1 MSLGFRREVRGRDIH
16 WGIVETEMVFK
27 AKKLEAVV
35 GVERKKEVKTRTPRN
50 CNVSRP
56 REVRKTVED
65 QPKDRERGWEE
76 EYNTINVVFW
86 RPSDESVKK
95 KGTIILDAA
104 ARLGEMLIW
113 AAWSRAGPGKSV
125 SMVPQGTRNGRE

>member
-1 MSLGFRREVRGRDIH
+1 MSLGFRREVRGRAIH

-56 REVRKTVED
+56 REVRQTVED
-65 QPKDRERGWEE
+65 QPKGQRKRVG
-76 EYNTINVVFW
+76 
-86 RPSDESVKK
+86 
-95 KGTIILDAA
+95 
-104 ARLGEMLIW
+104 
-113 AAWSRAGPGKSV
+113 
-125 SMVPQGTRNGRE
+125 GRV